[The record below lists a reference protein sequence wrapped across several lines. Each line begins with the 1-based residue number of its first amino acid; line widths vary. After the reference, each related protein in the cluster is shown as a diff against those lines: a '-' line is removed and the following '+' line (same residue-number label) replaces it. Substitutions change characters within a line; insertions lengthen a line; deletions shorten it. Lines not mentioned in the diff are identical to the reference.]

1 MDKIVCTDV
10 YTIPDTSWY
19 KPVNVKN
26 SPRERDEQAQRR
38 KKLGWLPKRIRKHPK
53 IQRIFGKPK
62 KTKRKP
68 KAPRKAR
75 RLKTRG
81 DRFNQIVEQAYKSGK
96 I

>member
-1 MDKIVCTDV
+1 MDKMVCTNV

-53 IQRIFGKPK
+53 MQRIFGKPK
-62 KTKRKP
+62 KTKRK
-68 KAPRKAR
+68 KASRKER
-75 RLKTRG
+75 SLKTRG
-81 DRFNQIVEQAYKSGK
+81 DRFNQIVEHAYMSGK
-96 I
+96 L